1 MLKKPRGKPN
11 QTQNSR
17 IINTE
22 TLIWQN
28 ALFQNVFLRI
38 KNNPRKTALN
48 NNRAIDEQRQ
58 YSGKNITEIV
68 LTIGI
73 IAAECNRRVSSVG
86 RCGLTQ
92 KRADSLHI
100 TLQVEVKTLCSRLG
114 SCACQLGALL
124 FFYKLQ
130 FSCLQSKGLR

>member
-1 MLKKPRGKPN
+1 MTKCSFSKCCFSLD
-11 QTQNSR
+11 Q
-17 IINTE
+17 
-22 TLIWQN
+22 
-28 ALFQNVFLRI
+28 
-38 KNNPRKTALN
+38 NNPRKPALN
-48 NNRAIDEQRQ
+48 NSRAIDEQRQ
-58 YSGKNITEIV
+58 YSGKKITAIV

-73 IAAECNRRVSSVG
+73 IATECNRRALSVG

-100 TLQVEVKTLCSRLG
+100 TSQVEVKTLCSGLG

-130 FSCLQSKGLR
+130 FSCLQSKGLS